1 MASSS
6 TEDAFPP
13 FEHFSVKRKLGD
25 GTFGEVFAAVDTR
38 NDGLCAIKRPRRLR
52 QKSGVELPAYR
63 EMTLLRGLTHP
74 CVVGLLGVFLDPK
87 PEQGS
92 SRKLNLVLEY
102 VEGGDLAQRIKA
114 LHESG
119 GSFPQET
126 IRAIARQLV
135 EAVAFLHSRQ
145 AAGVDHR

>member
-1 MASSS
+1 MLA
-6 TEDAFPP
+6 
-13 FEHFSVKRKLGD
+13 D
-25 GTFGEVFAAVDTR
+25 GAQQRREGALAVDH
-38 NDGLCAIKRPRRLR
+38 DGLCAIKRPRRLR

-119 GSFPQET
+119 GTPRHMAAPVWQRSV
-126 IRAIARQLV
+126 AASYSARS
-135 EAVAFLHSRQ
+135 EAL
-145 AAGVDHR
+145 AG